1 MAKDVVPN
9 LVVVA
14 DASPLI
20 ALAAIDRLALL
31 PALLGSVKVV
41 QSVYNEVMTGAFDPT
56 ETRIAQ
62 AFANTWLEL
71 VPDAVPVFDM
81 MEPLAVADWVHLDPG
96 EAASISFALLAPR
109 QHAVLIDEQA
119 GRKVC
124 QVLGLQY
131 IGTAALIGQAKQ
143 KGLVSSAKAEL
154 ARLHATGFWISAQV
168 IRTVLARVG
177 E

>member
-1 MAKDVVPN
+1 MAEE
-9 LVVVA
+9 VVVIA

-20 ALAAIDRLALL
+20 ALARIDRLALL

-62 AFANTWLEL
+62 AFADTSLQL
-71 VPDAVPVFDM
+71 VADVAPVFDTM
-81 MEPLAVADWVHLDPG
+81 APLAVADWVHLDPG
-96 EAASISFALLAPR
+96 EAASISFALLAPH
-109 QHAVLIDEQA
+109 QHVLLIDEQA

-124 QVLGLQY
+124 QLLGLQY

-143 KGLVSSAKAEL
+143 KGLIPSAKAEL
-154 ARLHATGFWISAQV
+154 ARLHAEGFWISAQV
-168 IRTVLARVG
+168 IRSVLARVG